1 MNNVDFLSEIVEI
14 VKPYD
19 PIDMLAKVA
28 VLQLYPENASQAIRL
43 EALAHAINCAH
54 YQPGKPK
61 LSRHKLSQILNTPP
75 LGKGYIQS
83 QEDPASNAFTEAFT
97 FFGGSYIV
105 FPGQVSE
112 ATFILKNLN
121 HAIFLSKK
129 FTPYKDFCNKIYAMN
144 LGLLAISDIMARGMG
159 LERNMLPVMKSRSI
173 YVPND
178 IDQKTTLVTFTLEEL
193 EELLDSVKLDYE
205 AIEPFLQDFGLLTSD
220 SYSFQNSPLHSRP
233 LIRFEDKII
242 VSEPWMLLATL
253 RQHILLAA
261 KEFNLLDLLFSE
273 YKATVLFSI
282 CSSLHRLGYRET
294 GYEFEQP
301 KLGIETQESVWKLD
315 TDKAL
320 YVAAVFDD
328 FRDYVGYEVFEDQVG
343 RSQGEIIDDQLANV
357 EQKLYN
363 DTINLGGIFYLIVQV
378 GIGRSTIM
386 GLNFAKLRR
395 KAIVTVFSAS
405 ELNILSV
412 LFPSDRF
419 LLYKFAKAQ
428 QAIRDSTKVIAWS
441 ALDEFS
447 IYRDN
452 HFSYYLSDDAR
463 PALITI
469 SPGSE
474 IGIVKEYLEKVD
486 IHAVRSHR
494 SQGWFEVE
502 NYYRHQSCPIYT
514 PINFNSLEFSLIVEL
529 PKITIWITADID
541 REQDDRLSETRSSFA
556 FVDLISYWLWQF
568 DSFCPGC
575 FSEIEFD
582 DPIHFKVIINKEN
595 GVDELNRNIPLVSI
609 GLPSSNKMEIYISFE
624 AVSKI
629 NTSDNLGELD
639 IVGYVLRGFS
649 DLLMKYGL
657 IEQAGKILDQL
668 HYFIDLEKSFPHKK
682 KILSIDPS
690 INPTMLPGNPI
701 EFRKIQGADIS
712 NVLDEE
718 GEYIKGEFQLTSG
731 PIPNSLH
738 VIILNKI
745 VEYLFKKLA
754 SIIDEQNQE
763 YLLDFLVTHY
773 EAIVFER
780 SNRRITIPTQLA
792 CFSTSQELVDQLV
805 QEIPNIDDAAISCRF
820 LIEYIVARPPSG
832 EKPISFEVYDQLMA
846 LSSEI
851 IARANQS
858 DMAKYRL
865 FDFAFAFLESGRLG
879 FNRNEF
885 NSKVRSFQNHRSLD
899 EIGKAGD
906 NFHRWWKEKPEVDP
920 KDLPIE
926 VKELNQAFEAEFGI
940 IFSDL
945 TFFVSEL
952 GNLSV
957 DLGATQYKT
966 MEYSALVDQLSK
978 ILDWGQ
984 EKTIQIINF
993 LSLEPRE
1000 EFLNP
1005 PEPFLRTDV
1014 YPWRMSRG
1022 LSYTR
1027 RPLLIVMKNEQKTVC
1042 WGVRHLFASSEYL
1055 LQATISGRLQDRYNS
1070 KEMQEFIGKNST
1082 NKGEEFNK
1090 RVFEACASVP
1100 GAITRKKVKGIS
1112 GKRIGYPNNDLGD
1125 IDVLAFFP
1133 TKQII
1138 AVIECKD
1145 LEVARNA
1152 VEMSHELEA
1161 LFTGNGKKESTVKR
1175 HIKRS
1180 EWIKDN
1186 LSSVLRY
1193 VGIPDNKKWKVEPI
1207 LVMGNEMMTSA
1218 FHKPTIPLYQID
1230 RFISEYLNR
1239 YF

>member
-1 MNNVDFLSEIVEI
+1 MLFGDWIIMKNIDFLSEIGEI
-14 VKPYD
+14 IKPYD

-43 EALAHAINCAH
+43 EALTHAINCIQ
-54 YQPGKPK
+54 YQSGKPK
-61 LSRHKLSQILNTPP
+61 VSRHKLSQILDTPP

-173 YVPND
+173 YIPND
-178 IDQKTTLVTFTLEEL
+178 IDQKTSLVTFTLEEL
-193 EELLDSVKLDYE
+193 EELLDSLKLGYE

-233 LIRFEDKII
+233 LIRFEDKTI

-261 KEFNLLDLLFSE
+261 KEFNLLELLFSE
-273 YKATVLFSI
+273 YKATALYTI
-282 CSSLHRLGYRET
+282 GSSLNRLGYKET
-294 GYEFEQP
+294 GFEFEQP
-301 KLGIETQESVWKLD
+301 KLGIEIQESVWELD
-315 TDKAL
+315 TDKVL
-320 YVAAVFDD
+320 YVAAAFDD
-328 FRDYVGYEVFEDQVG
+328 FRDFVGDEVFEDQVG
-343 RSQGEIIDDQLANV
+343 KSQGEIIDERLAYV

-363 DTINLGGIFYLIVQV
+363 DTINLGGVFYLIVQV
-378 GIGRSTIM
+378 GIGRSSIM
-386 GLNFAKLRR
+386 GLNFEKLRR
-395 KAIVTVFSAS
+395 KPIVTVFSAN

-428 QAIRDSTKVIAWS
+428 QAILDSTKVIAWS

-452 HFSYYLSDDAR
+452 HFSFYLSDDAR
-463 PALITI
+463 PTLINI
-469 SPGSE
+469 APGSE
-474 IGIVKEYLEKVD
+474 IGIVKDYLEKVD

-514 PINFNSLEFSLIVEL
+514 PIIFNSLEFSLIVEL

-541 REQDDRLSETRSSFA
+541 RKQGDQLSETRSSFA

-568 DSFCPGC
+568 DSVCPGC
-575 FSEIEFD
+575 FSEIKFD

-595 GVDELNRNIPLVSI
+595 GFDERNRNTPLVSI
-609 GLPSSNKMEIYISFE
+609 SFPSSNKMEIYISFE
-624 AVSKI
+624 AANKI
-629 NTSDNLGELD
+629 NTSDNSGELE
-639 IVGYVLRGFS
+639 IVDYVLRGFS
-649 DLLMKYGL
+649 DLLMKNGL

-668 HYFIDLEKSFPHKK
+668 HYFIDLEKSFPRKK

-690 INPTMLPGNPI
+690 VNPTMLPGNPI
-701 EFRKIQGADIS
+701 EFRKIQGADKS

-718 GEYIKGEFQLTSG
+718 GEYLKVEFQLTPG
-731 PIPNSLH
+731 PIPNSQY
-738 VIILNKI
+738 VIFLNKI
-745 VEYLFKKLA
+745 VGYLFERLEN
-754 SIIDEQNQE
+754 IIDNLNPEH
-763 YLLDFLVTHY
+763 LLDFFVTHY

-805 QEIPNIDDAAISCRF
+805 QEIPNIDDAALSCRF

-858 DMAKYRL
+858 DMAKYGL
-865 FDFAFAFLESGRLG
+865 FDFDFAFLESGRLG

-885 NSKVRSFQNHRSLD
+885 NSKVNTFQNHRSSE
-899 EIGKAGD
+899 EIVKAGD
-906 NFHRWWKEKPEVDP
+906 NFQRWWKEKPDIGLEDFP
-920 KDLPIE
+920 RE

-940 IFSDL
+940 LFSDM
-945 TFFVSEL
+945 TFL
-952 GNLSV
+952 KQWN
-957 DLGATQYKT
+957 
-966 MEYSALVDQLSK
+966 
-978 ILDWGQ
+978 
-984 EKTIQIINF
+984 IQ
-993 LSLEPRE
+993 P
-1000 EFLNP
+1000 
-1005 PEPFLRTDV
+1005 
-1014 YPWRMSRG
+1014 
-1022 LSYTR
+1022 
-1027 RPLLIVMKNEQKTVC
+1027 
-1042 WGVRHLFASSEYL
+1042 
-1055 LQATISGRLQDRYNS
+1055 
-1070 KEMQEFIGKNST
+1070 
-1082 NKGEEFNK
+1082 
-1090 RVFEACASVP
+1090 
-1100 GAITRKKVKGIS
+1100 
-1112 GKRIGYPNNDLGD
+1112 
-1125 IDVLAFFP
+1125 
-1133 TKQII
+1133 
-1138 AVIECKD
+1138 
-1145 LEVARNA
+1145 
-1152 VEMSHELEA
+1152 
-1161 LFTGNGKKESTVKR
+1161 
-1175 HIKRS
+1175 
-1180 EWIKDN
+1180 
-1186 LSSVLRY
+1186 
-1193 VGIPDNKKWKVEPI
+1193 
-1207 LVMGNEMMTSA
+1207 
-1218 FHKPTIPLYQID
+1218 
-1230 RFISEYLNR
+1230 
-1239 YF
+1239 